1 MKYKIEIYEKGIEP
15 VELSSEELEE
25 YDVLPTHQINLYAL
39 HGNLSDEFIDEIRP
53 DEIDDAINRCIIN
66 HEQIDIVLL
75 YGYKSDD
82 LIGAGERYS
91 GTLGLYSP
99 SVGYTPIF
107 SMRLNK
113 NGEIKTPDILGH
125 GFYFMDFEE
134 KQKLYEFIHKAE
146 KIAEEALKRL
156 NSEDNL

>member
-1 MKYKIEIYEKGIEP
+1 
-15 VELSSEELEE
+15 
-25 YDVLPTHQINLYAL
+25 
-39 HGNLSDEFIDEIRP
+39 
-53 DEIDDAINRCIIN
+53 
-66 HEQIDIVLL
+66 
-75 YGYKSDD
+75 
-82 LIGAGERYS
+82 
-91 GTLGLYSP
+91 
-99 SVGYTPIF
+99 
-107 SMRLNK
+107 MRLNK